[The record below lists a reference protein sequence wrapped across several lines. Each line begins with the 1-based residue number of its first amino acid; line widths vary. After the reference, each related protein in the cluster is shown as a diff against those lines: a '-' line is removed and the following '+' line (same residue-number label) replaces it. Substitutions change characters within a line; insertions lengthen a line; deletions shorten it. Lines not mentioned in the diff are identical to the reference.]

1 MNYNESLEVSVR
13 KSRDFLSRKGNDMK
27 NNKFELTGKFARMQK
42 KDGITTI
49 LVDVRPEFPNEEGL
63 YIDDEIEIIVGTMS
77 SYIASRIRYD
87 APVTVKG
94 CIKMSK
100 TRPLHLRVEK
110 IEFSNEDIMP
120 HEERRVFD

>member
-1 MNYNESLEVSVR
+1 
-13 KSRDFLSRKGNDMK
+13 MK
-27 NNKFELTGKFARMQK
+27 NNKFQLTGKFVRMQK
-42 KDGITTI
+42 KDGIATI
-49 LVDVRPEFPNEEGL
+49 MVDVRPEFPNEEGL
-63 YIDDEIEIIVGTMS
+63 YIDDEIEIIVGTTS

-100 TRPLHLRVEK
+100 TRPLRLRAEM
-110 IEFSNEDIMP
+110 IEVATEDIMP